1 MSKTLE
7 LAKALI
13 AKASITPEDNGC
25 QELLADRL
33 KPLGF
38 DIETIHQNG
47 VTNFYA
53 RKGKESPLVVFAGHT
68 DVVPPGPLDLWDSD
82 PFVPT
87 EKDGKL
93 FGRGA
98 ADMKSSLAAFITSI
112 EDFLLQFPT
121 HQGSIGLLITSDEEG
136 VATDG
141 TVRIVEMLKKRNEII
156 DYCIVGEPTSNNEF
170 GDTIKNG
177 RRGSLSAKLTV
188 KGIQGHI
195 AYPEKVKNP
204 IHQIAPALDTL
215 VKTTWDNGNEYFPET
230 SWQVSNIIG
239 GTGATNVVPGYVEVL
254 FNFRYSTSNTA
265 EDLKSKV
272 ENVLKDY
279 NLDFAIDWSHSGKP
293 YLTEKGY
300 LVDVLSESINH
311 VTNITPEISTTG
323 GTSDGRFIADIC
335 NQVVEFGPLNESI
348 HKINEHVHLDHV
360 NKLKQIYQ
368 KALEKI
374 LLKN

>member
-1 MSKTLE
+1 
-7 LAKALI
+7 
-13 AKASITPEDNGC
+13 
-25 QELLADRL
+25 
-33 KPLGF
+33 
-38 DIETIHQNG
+38 
-47 VTNFYA
+47 
-53 RKGKESPLVVFAGHT
+53 
-68 DVVPPGPLDLWDSD
+68 
-82 PFVPT
+82 
-87 EKDGKL
+87 
-93 FGRGA
+93 
-98 ADMKSSLAAFITSI
+98 MKSSLAAFITSI

-156 DYCIVGEPTSNNEF
+156 DYCIVGEPTSNNKF

-204 IHQIAPALDTL
+204 IHQIVPALDTL

-230 SWQVSNIIG
+230 SWQVSNING
-239 GTGATNVVPGYVEVL
+239 GTGATNMVPGYVEVL

-311 VTNITPEISTTG
+311 VTNIIPEISTTG

>member
-7 LAKALI
+7 LAKTLI
-13 AKASITPEDNGC
+13 AKASITPDDNGC

-156 DYCIVGEPTSNNEF
+156 DYCIVGEPTSNSEF

-204 IHQIAPALDTL
+204 IHQIVPALDTL

-230 SWQVSNIIG
+230 SWQVSNING

-311 VTNITPEISTTG
+311 VTNIIPEISTTG

>member
-7 LAKALI
+7 LAKTLI
-13 AKASITPEDNGC
+13 AKASITPDDNGC

-156 DYCIVGEPTSNNEF
+156 DYCIVGEPTSNSEF

-230 SWQVSNIIG
+230 SWQVSNING